1 VSTVQIDHQ
10 KLGGQLEAIVQK
22 RIASNTL
29 VLPSLPTVALK
40 CLNLIRS
47 PNFAIKDAAGIV
59 EKDPLLAAQVMR
71 VANSAALA
79 TREPAKTILA
89 ALGRLGVD
97 KLKTVLVEASAHK
110 VFESRD
116 QRIAGACKGLWEHSL
131 AVAAMARDIV
141 ALGGGGGEPDVAYLA
156 GLLHDVGKPVV
167 AALLLEAERMASGG
181 FSNHSKNGWIES
193 TAWISVIQTTHRK
206 VGVALAEKWELPES
220 VVKAI
225 RDCGDYDAADRGCAA
240 NTVRFANAVAK
251 REGLYVGPVDAE
263 DNNALIMIGSSL
275 LGFDEDFLKRVC
287 QGLKER
293 MREAAA

>member
-1 VSTVQIDHQ
+1 MSSVQVDHN

-40 CLNLIRS
+40 CLTLLRS
-47 PNFAIKDAAGIV
+47 PNFAIKDAATIV
-59 EKDPLLAAQVMR
+59 ERDPLVAAQVMR

-97 KLKTVLVEASAHK
+97 KLRTVLVEASAHK

-131 AVAAMARDIV
+131 AVASLARDIL
-141 ALGGGGGEPDVAYLA
+141 ALGGGAGEPDVAYLA

-181 FSNHSKNGWIES
+181 FTNHNKGGWIES
-193 TAWISVIQTTHRK
+193 NAWISVIQTTHRK
-206 VGVALAEKWELPES
+206 VGVALAEKWELPEA

-225 RDCGDYDAADRGCAA
+225 RDCGDYDAGDRGCAA

-251 REGLYVGPVDAE
+251 REGLYVGPVDTD
-263 DNNALIMIGSSL
+263 DNNALIMVGSSL

-287 QGLKER
+287 QGLKDR